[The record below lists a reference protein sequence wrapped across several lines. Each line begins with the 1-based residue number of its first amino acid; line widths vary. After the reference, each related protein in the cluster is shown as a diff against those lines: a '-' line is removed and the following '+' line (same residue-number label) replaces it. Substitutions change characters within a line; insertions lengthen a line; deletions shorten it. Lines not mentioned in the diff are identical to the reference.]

1 MAERDRKMPFDCKS
15 YSTLSFSTK
24 FCVLWKNQ
32 VRLFV
37 LFVTEVL
44 FFSPA
49 SRISLL
55 LREFL
60 LQ

>member
-1 MAERDRKMPFDCKS
+1 MPFGCKS
-15 YSTLSFSTK
+15 YPTLSFSTK

-32 VRLFV
+32 VR